1 MRDQHTVDGVAEPVI
16 ARRSAGDVASEAFR
30 VTPNFV
36 KLIWRCMRD
45 RRVPMRAKVTAG
57 AAAGYFV
64 LPVDLIPDFV
74 PVVGQLDDL
83 LMLFLGIHQLI
94 KATPPDVIEELWD
107 GDDDA
112 LELVTGFLAW
122 MAELVPGPLQR
133 ALGIRAATTESPA
146 LPSP

>member
-1 MRDQHTVDGVAEPVI
+1 MSDEHVINGVVEPVI
-16 ARRSAGDVASEAFR
+16 PRRSAGDVASEAFR

-36 KLIWRCMRD
+36 KLIWRCLRD
-45 RRVPMRAKVTAG
+45 RRVPMRAKVAAG
-57 AAAGYFV
+57 VAVGYFV
-64 LPVDLIPDFV
+64 LPVDLVPDFI

-94 KATPPDVIEELWD
+94 KATPSDVIEELWD

-133 ALGIRAATTESPA
+133 AIGIGAGTAESPA

>member
-1 MRDQHTVDGVAEPVI
+1 MTNQHTVDGVAEPVI
-16 ARRSAGDVASEAFR
+16 ARRSTSDVVSEALR
-30 VTPNFV
+30 ATPNLV

-45 RRVPMRAKVTAG
+45 RRVPTRAKVTAG
-57 AAAGYFV
+57 VAAGYFV
-64 LPVDLIPDFV
+64 LPVDLIPDFI

-83 LMLFLGIHQLI
+83 LVLFLGIHQLV

-133 ALGIRAATTESPA
+133 AIGIGTGTAESPA

>member
-1 MRDQHTVDGVAEPVI
+1 
-16 ARRSAGDVASEAFR
+16 
-30 VTPNFV
+30 
-36 KLIWRCMRD
+36 
-45 RRVPMRAKVTAG
+45 MRAKVTAG